1 MVPLMTYGTPVW
13 EEAVS
18 KTANLVKFQRVQRLI
33 NIKISNAYRTV
44 SFEASCVLA
53 GVPPIGIVIE
63 EWARLYK
70 IRHNFELG
78 EHECEEPQPVKV
90 WPHPALRPD
99 YMEPRESTQYS

>member
-1 MVPLMTYGTPVW
+1 MVHSTSNTHLYFLLFVVLICGTSPH
-13 EEAVS
+13 
-18 KTANLVKFQRVQRLI
+18 TRLI
-33 NIKISNAYRTV
+33 NIKIAKAYRTV